1 MKAII
6 TLSVLFV
13 TNYAIP
19 ITESDYRELST
30 IVQTA
35 PEVYQLENRTGAIP
49 PYHAIESDIKFY
61 FASRKD
67 PLPVLIDTKDPNS
80 IVKTSFSSK
89 KDTWFVV
96 HGWKSDF
103 SSRMEETVGNAL
115 VEKEDVNI
123 FCVDWSN
130 IALKTYLEAFAAVP
144 DVGRIT
150 GELIKVLIANH
161 GLTINR
167 IFIIGHSLGAHVAGR
182 IGEDFEGNLPL
193 IVGLD
198 PAGPGF
204 FYDTT
209 NNRLDPT
216 DAQFVH
222 VIHTNSAFL
231 GFRRTLGHVDYY
243 PNGGEFQPGCPLDIT
258 GSCSH
263 RRSYELY
270 AESIVS
276 GGFSAKRCNSQW
288 DYDNGKCEDNIK
300 SQMGGYSPVEGVSGE
315 YYLKTND
322 KSPFSLG

>member
-1 MKAII
+1 MKVII

-13 TNYAIP
+13 TTSGIP
-19 ITESDYRELST
+19 ITDSDYRVFST
-30 IVQTA
+30 IVETA
-35 PEVYQLENRTGAIP
+35 PGVYQLENRTGSIP
-49 PYHAIESDIKFY
+49 PYHATENDIKFY

-67 PLPVLIDTKDPNS
+67 QLPVLIDTKDPS
-80 IVKTSFSSK
+80 SVDKTSFSPK

-96 HGWKSDF
+96 HGWKNDF
-103 SSRMEETVGNAL
+103 SSRMREIVGNAL
-115 VEKEDVNI
+115 LEKEDVNI
-123 FCVDWSN
+123 FCVDWSS

-144 DVGRIT
+144 DVGRLT
-150 GELIKVLIANH
+150 GELIKVLITDH
-161 GLTINR
+161 GLNINK
-167 IFIIGHSLGAHVAGR
+167 IFIVGHSLGAHVAGR
-182 IGEDFEGNLPL
+182 IGEDFKGNLPL

-204 FYDTT
+204 FYEIT

-222 VIHTNSAFL
+222 VIHTNTAFL

-263 RRSYELY
+263 TRSYELY
-270 AESIVS
+270 AESIVN
-276 GGFSAKRCNSQW
+276 GGFSAERCNSQW
-288 DYDNGKCEDNIK
+288 DYDTGNCEDNMQ
-300 SQMGGYSPVEGVSGE
+300 SQMGGYSPDEGVSGK